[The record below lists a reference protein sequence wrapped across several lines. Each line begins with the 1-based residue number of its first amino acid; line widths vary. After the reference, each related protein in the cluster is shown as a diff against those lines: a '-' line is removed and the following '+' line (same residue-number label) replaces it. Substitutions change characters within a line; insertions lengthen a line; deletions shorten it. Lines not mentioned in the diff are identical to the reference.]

1 MELNTPGFDNV
12 VAEMSPG
19 LSILE
24 EIRQRCIPVVIGA
37 DAHDPPRVAV
47 NSEDARDALNSVG
60 YTEVSLFLNGVS
72 LDISIDLA
80 RDSLRS

>member
-1 MELNTPGFDNV
+1 MHT
-12 VAEMSPG
+12 
-19 LSILE
+19 IHLE
-24 EIRQRCIPVVIGA
+24 
-37 DAHDPPRVAV
+37 VAV
-47 NSEDARDALNSVG
+47 NSEDALDALNSVG